1 MTQQRKSS
9 STEQIKKHY
18 LFVQRDT
25 DDYTCI
31 KLIDDKYLDV
41 VYKYGNV
48 AFARDENS
56 EGKLP
61 MKFDYD
67 ILKNPNNVD
76 TDNQDFINHIGDILV
91 ELLEQQLK
99 DGKVTF
105 K

>member
-76 TDNQDFINHIGDILV
+76 TDNQDFINHIGDILI